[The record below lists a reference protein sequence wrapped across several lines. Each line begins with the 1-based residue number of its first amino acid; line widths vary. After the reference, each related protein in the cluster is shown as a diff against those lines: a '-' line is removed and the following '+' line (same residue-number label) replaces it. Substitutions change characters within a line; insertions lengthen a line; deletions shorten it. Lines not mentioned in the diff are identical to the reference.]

1 MRIPE
6 DMLWPIKLLIE
17 EKPHLFSRK
26 TKKQFIRYWEKEIH
40 WITGRRGKNYM
51 IESAMSQGI
60 KLNKKDIPTQNKQ
73 DKIILMFDFYPI
85 ENEERKTEITTAI
98 QNNIN
103 NDLFDE
109 LIMFVECSEEESKKL
124 TSCFELTDKVK
135 VVPNSKRTTYR
146 SAIDYAKKINDKDA
160 VFLLTNND
168 CYFDETVE
176 LLKKI
181 DFKNG
186 KRVLAMT
193 RKDLLETGEIV
204 NSVNPDIDG
213 YSHDIEVSDEG
224 EIDKKVDY
232 RKGHLIGPESSDAW
246 AFKSNFHETKAKL
259 DHEMGRYHCE
269 QQFLGRI
276 YEDGYD
282 VRNVGF
288 CGHIRCI
295 HIHQSFYRKVDTMI
309 IDESDTEYYN
319 NDYMIDFWKEGNSK
333 PTRNWDNYVVNSNM
347 NFHKNNYFI
356 DDRLSG
362 QFGKFVV
369 RDIRDLF

>member
-1 MRIPE
+1 M
-6 DMLWPIKLLIE
+6 
-17 EKPHLFSRK
+17 FSEK

-168 CYFDETVE
+168 CYFDETSRTFE
-176 LLKKI
+176 
-181 DFKNG
+181 KN
-186 KRVLAMT
+186 R
-193 RKDLLETGEIV
+193 
-204 NSVNPDIDG
+204 
-213 YSHDIEVSDEG
+213 
-224 EIDKKVDY
+224 
-232 RKGHLIGPESSDAW
+232 
-246 AFKSNFHETKAKL
+246 F
-259 DHEMGRYHCE
+259 
-269 QQFLGRI
+269 
-276 YEDGYD
+276 
-282 VRNVGF
+282 
-288 CGHIRCI
+288 
-295 HIHQSFYRKVDTMI
+295 
-309 IDESDTEYYN
+309 
-319 NDYMIDFWKEGNSK
+319 
-333 PTRNWDNYVVNSNM
+333 
-347 NFHKNNYFI
+347 
-356 DDRLSG
+356 
-362 QFGKFVV
+362 
-369 RDIRDLF
+369 